1 MHLGAGRATKD
12 DVIDM
17 ASGIVLNKKVGDF
30 VKNGELLLTCYTNKE
45 NVEEIYKDLE
55 NSYIIVQNKVPNHK
69 IIHEIIG

>member
-17 ASGIVLNKKVGDF
+17 SSGIVLNKKVGDF